1 MKHGSVLEMSA
12 TTVALLTGCALAT
25 AVEASPIQIE
35 LFGEFA
41 SFTNALHPGNRIG
54 YRFHEHTPLV

>member
-1 MKHGSVLEMSA
+1 MSA